1 MGRLGQKEQRCE
13 SWSEETRTAPPGSG
27 DHQSCT
33 SQVETKCVFRKEAAV
48 ERGLQR
54 EDSQVENV
62 EDGNSPGE
70 GRLGSGRGLR
80 K

>member
-1 MGRLGQKEQRCE
+1 MC
-13 SWSEETRTAPPGSG
+13 
-27 DHQSCT
+27 
-33 SQVETKCVFRKEAAV
+33 FRKVAAV

-62 EDGNSPGE
+62 EDDNSPGE

-80 K
+80 KQGPFESNF

>member
-1 MGRLGQKEQRCE
+1 MFLISVSFIKKAGLVLLFK
-13 SWSEETRTAPPGSG
+13 
-27 DHQSCT
+27 DI
-33 SQVETKCVFRKEAAV
+33 EAAV

-54 EDSQVENV
+54 EDSQMENV
-62 EDGNSPGE
+62 EDGNSPGK